1 MESKIRSFLV
11 AIAFALAGG
20 SFSVAHGASI
30 TALSGNEFFNGVR
43 SGDGDITV
51 TVGATF
57 AGLTTHGGGTSWHPA
72 ASNNG
77 GLWAVVVNYRGR
89 PGIVPETENS
99 VTVIGGGTWFLEG
112 ADGTTQ
118 SGKILSGK
126 VSWPATLHANIGC
139 QPGIAKFTVFISLLN
154 SDQQAGEINGC
165 LDDTH
170 LDKVFPPKIWGTLQ
184 LN

>member
-20 SFSVAHGASI
+20 SFSLAHGASI

-43 SGDGDITV
+43 SGNI

-57 AGLTTHGGGTSWHPA
+57 AGLTTHGDGTSWHPA
-72 ASNNG
+72 ASNSG
-77 GLWAVVVNYRGR
+77 GLWAVSANYVGF
-89 PGIVPETENS
+89 PGIVPGTENS
-99 VTVIGGGTWFLEG
+99 VTVIGGTWFLEG

-118 SGKILSGK
+118 TGNILSGS

-139 QPGIAKFTVFISLLN
+139 RPGIAKLTVAISLLN
-154 SDQQAGEINGC
+154 SNQQAGVINGC